1 MSNRENLRRIAAL
14 SLVIAFGMSG
24 AAGLANEQETG
35 EIVTPAESAITL
47 DVETPSDLFDEADD
61 TNFKYRK
68 KIIIGA
74 DDNNVQFELPIFW
87 NFVNEVGK
95 SVQPTI
101 DWNGIKN
108 ELNDDWNAYICTFST
123 EGMHTVTIKCDDCE
137 SSITIVFE
145 VVKDA
150 KETPEE
156 TLNISY
162 SEKASSSF
170 IIDKKTNTCVYD
182 VSTLKLKDGKATAEF
197 IKFWD
202 FTIGSDEK
210 PVNYTITLN
219 ISPAAESSDYYSIDF
234 DDAGEH
240 KYTIQA
246 CDGDTLYTPV
256 ITLVFNVLP
265 EEKPEETV
273 HSTIA
278 ITDNTFGGVF
288 SNEGQ
293 PENTYKYTGEFKA
306 DDEGNYTADFSS
318 FWKFVVGEDEVA
330 SVTTSR
336 DITQNKNGT
345 YTFTA
350 KDFGEHK
357 VTFYAEGHNDSENDA
372 MLTLIFKVDEPEEV
386 VPTVDIDS
394 DIREFYFDGNDK
406 TYAYDY
412 KSDSSSTS
420 DDPYTVDFKE
430 FWTFTISDAED
441 ALGYIIT
448 DNDGKVI
455 KPIDD
460 ENAKPGAAKEYT
472 ITFPKTGKYTFE
484 VKALKA
490 DGTAYDAPVI
500 TLNFDIKSD
509 VPELAI
515 YNEKATDFTVDGT
528 TCTYE
533 LTLNEDG
540 TAKDVEFTKF
550 WNFDLNGTEL
560 KFDLPEGIEETEVG
574 YKVSFDKAGEYT
586 YEIKAIKPAA
596 EGETETAAVLYDAPV
611 LTLKFVVTEA
621 KPEITVDLTTDETE
635 EFTEADNKFTF
646 IGAFEET
653 EDDEDNCKFTA
664 TFKPFWNFKLGEK
677 ELTPELFDADGEKVA
692 FDKGE
697 NGNWTLS
704 FEPGKTYTYTVKALK
719 DAESGNVYDTP
730 AVTLV
735 FEVPEHNEPVE
746 ELPTVE
752 YDEDVLSKYFT
763 RSKDD
768 ANTFIYNDKL
778 ESTAGSSCTARFE
791 LLFWQFALEN
801 LADNQHLISVF
812 TDSLDFEFKFEDNNV
827 CLMTF
832 DKEGDYEMIIKP
844 SVYAD
849 PTDEEEN
856 VDIKHYDAPA
866 ITLKFHVTKLTPA
879 PVYPDPVFP
888 SDPVTPAPT
897 ATPTATPAP
906 TETPAPT
913 DAPTDAPTSAP
924 TVAPDVE
931 MQVSAGGKRLNVRS
945 GAGIGNSIIA
955 RLNDGSKVTVLLV
968 EGDWSYIR
976 ATVNGNVIEGY
987 VSSQYL
993 KEISTVE
1000 PTEPANARVSTS
1012 GSALRLRS
1020 RASLN
1025 ASIIARM
1032 PNGSSLKVLETVNG
1046 WCRVQFTAANGTVL
1060 EGWASSQYITVIA

>member
-47 DVETPSDLFDEADD
+47 DVKTPSGLFDNVDD
-61 TNFKYRK
+61 TDFKYSK
-68 KIIIGA
+68 KVTIGA
-74 DDNNVQFELPIFW
+74 NDDSVELKLPIFW
-87 NFVNEVGK
+87 NFVDKLGK
-95 SVQPTI
+95 SVTPTI
-101 DWNGIKN
+101 DWNGIDT
-108 ELNDDWNAYICTFST
+108 ELSYDLDAYICTFST
-123 EGMHTVTIKCDDCE
+123 EGTHTVTIKCDGCE
-137 SSITIVFE
+137 SSIIIAFE
-145 VVKDA
+145 VVKEA

-210 PVNYTITLN
+210 SVNYTITPN
-219 ISPAAESSDYYSIDF
+219 ISPAEEGSNYYSIDF

-265 EEKPEETV
+265 EDKPATPVYSELVIDEAD
-273 HSTIA
+273 IG
-278 ITDNTFGGVF
+278 DF
-288 SNEGQ
+288 SKDAES
-293 PENTYKYTGEFKA
+293 ENTYKYTGEFKTGA
-306 DDEGNYTADFSS
+306 EGNYTADFSS

-330 SVTTSR
+330 SVTTF
-336 DITQNKNGT
+336 DGITKNDDGT
-345 YTFTA
+345 YTFTT
-350 KDFGEHK
+350 KNFDENR
-357 VTFYAEGHNDSENDA
+357 VTFYAEGHDTENDA
-372 MLTLIFKVDEPEEV
+372 MLTLIFQVDEPEEV
-386 VPTVDIDS
+386 TPTVDIYS
-394 DIREFYFDGNDK
+394 DIRNIYFDGNDE
-406 TYAYDY
+406 TYIYEY
-412 KSDSSSTS
+412 RGDSSSTS
-420 DDPYTVDFKE
+420 DDPYTVNFME
-430 FWTFTISDAED
+430 FWTFTNPATKDT
-441 ALGYIIT
+441 LGYIIT

-455 KPIDD
+455 KPVDN
-460 ENAKPGAAKEYT
+460 ENAKPGATKEYAV
-472 ITFPKTGKYTFE
+472 TFPKTGKYTLK

-490 DGTAYDAPVI
+490 DGTAYDVPVI

-509 VPELAI
+509 VPELTI
-515 YNEKATDFTVDGT
+515 YGDKAEGFNIDGT

-533 LTLNEDG
+533 LTLDEAG
-540 TAKDVEFTKF
+540 TAKGVEFTKF
-550 WNFDLNGTEL
+550 WQFDLNSKDLNGKDLNVKDL
-560 KFDLPEGIEETEVG
+560 KFDLPEGIEDIGVG
-574 YKVSFDKAGEYT
+574 YKVSFDEAGEYT

-596 EGETETAAVLYDAPV
+596 EGETEAVLYDAPV

-621 KPEITVDLTTDETE
+621 KPEITVDLTTNETE
-635 EFTEADNKFTF
+635 EFTEADDKFTF
-646 IGAFEET
+646 IGGFEET
-653 EDDEDNCKFTA
+653 EDDEGNCKFTA
-664 TFKPFWNFKLGEK
+664 TFKPFWNFKLGE
-677 ELTPELFDADGEKVA
+677 EAVAYAIYNEDGSVQTIEK
-692 FDKGE
+692 DDE
-697 NGNWTLS
+697 NGTLAIDFTES
-704 FEPGKTYTYTVKALK
+704 GEHTYTVKAV
-719 DAESGNVYDTP
+719 DAEGTP
-730 AVTLV
+730 YENAPSVTLV
-735 FEVPEHNEPVE
+735 FDVPEHE

-752 YDEDVLSKYFT
+752 YDEDVWSKYFT
-763 RSKDD
+763 QSEDD
-768 ANTFIYNDKL
+768 ENIFIYNDTL
-778 ESTAGSSCTARFE
+778 EFTAGSSCTARFKPFYSFKLNSLAE
-791 LLFWQFALEN
+791 GKHLFSSLKITNFECANEPDDILAL
-801 LADNQHLISVF
+801 
-812 TDSLDFEFKFEDNNV
+812 
-827 CLMTF
+827 TF
-832 DKEGDYEMIIKP
+832 SEEGDYDVVVASALYNEVVGEDSEKTYEHIK
-844 SVYAD
+844 D
-849 PTDEEEN
+849 
-856 VDIKHYDAPA
+856 YDMPA
-866 ITLKFHVTKLTPA
+866 VTLKFHVTKRTPA

-888 SDPVTPAPT
+888 VDPVTPAPT
-897 ATPTATPAP
+897 ATPVP

-945 GAGIGNSIIA
+945 GAGIDNSIIA

-1000 PTEPANARVSTS
+1000 PTEPTNARVSTS

-1025 ASIIARM
+1025 APIITRM

-1046 WCRVQFTAANGTVL
+1046 WCRVQFTAANGTVH

>member
-35 EIVTPAESAITL
+35 EIVIPAAQSVYIGYTPSNLDVVDEKLHKYSKDITISAEEESATFNLDKEWEFIVFSETGEDNELATTVKLDGVEIT
-47 DVETPSDLFDEADD
+47 ETKGVYALTFAKAGTYTVVISADD
-61 TNFKYRK
+61 VDDTITITFNVAKEQNPEEEKELTVSYDVKPGGSFIETKDSNTFKYSDDLK
-68 KIIIGA
+68 LDNGA
-74 DDNNVQFELPIFW
+74 VTVEFAKFWTFKLGKAEITDFELPDELTLADADFNLYSAKFTEAGTYTLDIKAK
-87 NFVNEVGK
+87 G
-95 SVQPTI
+95 S
-101 DWNGIKN
+101 NGS
-108 ELNDDWNAYICTFST
+108 AY
-123 EGMHTVTIKCDDCE
+123 
-137 SSITIVFE
+137 
-145 VVKDA
+145 
-150 KETPEE
+150 ETP
-156 TLNISY
+156 TV
-162 SEKASSSF
+162 K
-170 IIDKKTNTCVYD
+170 
-182 VSTLKLKDGKATAEF
+182 
-197 IKFWD
+197 
-202 FTIGSDEK
+202 
-210 PVNYTITLN
+210 
-219 ISPAAESSDYYSIDF
+219 
-234 DDAGEH
+234 
-240 KYTIQA
+240 
-246 CDGDTLYTPV
+246 
-256 ITLVFNVLP
+256 LVFNVLS
-265 EEKPEETV
+265 EDKPEETV
-273 HSTIA
+273 PSTIA
-278 ITDNTFGGVF
+278 ITDDTFGSVF
-288 SNEGQ
+288 SKEDQ
-293 PENTYKYTGEFKA
+293 LENTYKYTGKFETDA
-306 DDEGNYTADFSS
+306 EGNYTADFSS
-318 FWKFVVGEDEVA
+318 FWKFVVGNVDAE
-330 SVTTSR
+330 SVTDSASIKEK
-336 DITQNKNGT
+336 DGT

-350 KDFGEHK
+350 KDFEEHK
-357 VTFYAEGHNDSENDA
+357 VTFYAKGHTDSENDA
-372 MLTLIFKVDEPEEV
+372 MLTLIFQVDEPKEV
-386 VPTVDIDS
+386 APTVAIDS
-394 DIREFYFDGNDK
+394 EIREFYFDGSDK
-406 TYAYDY
+406 TYTYEY
-412 KSDSSSTS
+412 KSDSSSTP

-430 FWTFTISDAED
+430 FWTFTLTDAAD
-441 ALGYIIT
+441 A
-448 DNDGKVI
+448 D
-455 KPIDD
+455 
-460 ENAKPGAAKEYT
+460 AADKLEYT
-472 ITFPKTGKYTFE
+472 ITTITDEDGNVIEPVGVESAKPGETKGYTITFHKTGKYAFE

-515 YNEKATDFTVDGT
+515 YSEKAPDFTVDGT

-533 LTLNEDG
+533 LTLDEDD
-540 TAKDVEFTKF
+540 TAKDVEFAKF
-550 WNFDLNGTEL
+550 WNFDLNGEDL
-560 KFDLPEGIEETEVG
+560 QFDLPEGIKETDFG

-586 YEIKAIKPAA
+586 YEIKAIKTAA
-596 EGETETAAVLYDAPV
+596 DAETETAAVLYAAPV

-621 KPEITVDLTTDETE
+621 KPEITIDLTTDETE
-635 EFTEADNKFTF
+635 EFTEADKEFTF
-646 IGAFEET
+646 AGDFEET
-653 EDDEDNCKFTA
+653 DDEDGNCKFTA
-664 TFKPFWNFKLGEK
+664 TFKPFWNFKLGE
-677 ELTPELFDADGEKVA
+677 DAVAYEIYTEDGSVQTVEK
-692 FDKGE
+692 DDE
-697 NGNWTLS
+697 NETLAIDFTES
-704 FEPGKTYTYTVKALK
+704 GKHTYTVKAVN
-719 DAESGNVYDTP
+719 AEGTP
-730 AVTLV
+730 YENAPYVTLV
-735 FEVPEHNEPVE
+735 FDVPEHE

-768 ANTFIYNDKL
+768 ENTFIYNDKL
-778 ESTAGSSCTARFE
+778 EFTAGSSCTARFE
-791 LLFWQFALEN
+791 LFWQFALEN

-897 ATPTATPAP
+897 ATPAP

-924 TVAPDVE
+924 TAAPDVE

-1012 GSALRLRS
+1012 GSSLRLRS

-1025 ASIIARM
+1025 APIITRM